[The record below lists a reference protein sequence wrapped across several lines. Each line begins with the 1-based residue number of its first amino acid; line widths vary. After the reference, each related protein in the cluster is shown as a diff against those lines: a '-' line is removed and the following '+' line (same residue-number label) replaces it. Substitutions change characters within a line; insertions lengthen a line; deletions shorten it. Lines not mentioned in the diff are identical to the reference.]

1 MKVSELN
8 PQNVFGY
15 FSDICSIPHG
25 SGNTGKIADYCV
37 KFAKSHNLEY
47 VKDTVGN
54 VMIFKK
60 ASSGYE
66 NSEPVILQGHLD
78 MVCEKTDRCTADMAN
93 DGIDIQ
99 TDGEYVWANETT
111 LGADDG
117 IALAY
122 ILAVLDD
129 DSLVHPPIEA
139 FFTVDEETGMT
150 GAKEFDASHLKGKR
164 LINIDSEEEGIF
176 TAGCA
181 GGVRAE
187 CTIPVKYEKCIDM
200 NFKRLCIKGLKG
212 GHSGMDIDKRR
223 KNAILILGRILEYVS
238 RKCGIYISDLSG
250 GGKDNAIPRSAYA
263 DICFDKNSE
272 HMFNEAVNAF
282 AEILRNEMHISEPDI
297 CIEVS
302 DVENSE
308 RHMTE
313 ADTKKLIFVLMQTPD
328 GIQEMIPELPDMVQT
343 SVNLGILFTNEN
355 SVVMKYLIRSNTEA
369 GKQMV
374 IDKINSFI
382 GYIGGKTELKSDYPA
397 WEYRENSPLRE
408 IMVKTY
414 EKMYSSSPKIMSIHA
429 GLECGIFS
437 AKLDDADM
445 VSFGPDME
453 NVHTPD
459 ERLNVAST
467 ERVWNYLVELL
478 ANLV

>member
-37 KFAKSHNLEY
+37 EFAKSHNLEY

-223 KNAILILGRILEYVS
+223 KNAILILERILEYVS

-297 CIEVS
+297 
-302 DVENSE
+302 
-308 RHMTE
+308 
-313 ADTKKLIFVLMQTPD
+313 
-328 GIQEMIPELPDMVQT
+328 
-343 SVNLGILFTNEN
+343 
-355 SVVMKYLIRSNTEA
+355 
-369 GKQMV
+369 
-374 IDKINSFI
+374 
-382 GYIGGKTELKSDYPA
+382 
-397 WEYRENSPLRE
+397 
-408 IMVKTY
+408 
-414 EKMYSSSPKIMSIHA
+414 
-429 GLECGIFS
+429 
-437 AKLDDADM
+437 
-445 VSFGPDME
+445 
-453 NVHTPD
+453 
-459 ERLNVAST
+459 
-467 ERVWNYLVELL
+467 
-478 ANLV
+478 